1 MDVFVYVTLA
11 PDCLVFNLMTNYHLR
26 IDDVVTQTMVKV
38 GCIVKCEM
46 VVTRVCLSRLLLSQ
60 LCVLAHDN
68 LKLTSCTASRNRK

>member
-46 VVTRVCLSRLLLSQ
+46 VVTRVCL
-60 LCVLAHDN
+60 CVLAHDN